1 VSELNEI
8 LHNIADHTETL
19 HRIIGDQNLETELKR
34 RLVEHIILEEKDN
47 SERLSRLHAGNP
59 RPITQKLLDHSYFLQ
74 QMVSSDSMNVELKAE
89 LLHHFMEEHQEW
101 QRDLQVD
108 YHASA
113 PAAVS
118 AVGQEAGKPASKNES
133 TTSWTVGPMWG
144 QGG

>member
-1 VSELNEI
+1 MSELNEI

-47 SERLSRLHAGNP
+47 SERLRRLHSGNP

-74 QMVSSDSMNVELKAE
+74 KMVSSDSMTVELKAE

-108 YHASA
+108 YHAPGPG
-113 PAAVS
+113 PATVLA
-118 AVGQEAGKPASKNES
+118 AGSDSPKNES